1 MFQPCPF
8 NKRAAIEC
16 FFREDL
22 KESQIDVGTGRD
34 GEDANDTA
42 LTDKTN
48 GPIYQ
53 VSWVWAVQH
62 R

>member
-1 MFQPCPF
+1 MFQPRPF
-8 NKRAAIEC
+8 NKHAAFEC

-42 LTDKTN
+42 LKDKTN
-48 GPIYQ
+48 GPIYK
-53 VSWVWAVQH
+53 VSWVRAVQQ

>member
-1 MFQPCPF
+1 MFQPPPF
-8 NKRAAIEC
+8 NKRAVIEY

-48 GPIYQ
+48 GPIYK
-53 VSWVWAVQH
+53 VSWV
-62 R
+62 

>member
-1 MFQPCPF
+1 MFQPRPF
-8 NKRAAIEC
+8 NKCVATEC

-22 KESQIDVGTGRD
+22 KESQIDVGTRRD

-48 GPIYQ
+48 GPIYKF
-53 VSWVWAVQH
+53 SWV
-62 R
+62 